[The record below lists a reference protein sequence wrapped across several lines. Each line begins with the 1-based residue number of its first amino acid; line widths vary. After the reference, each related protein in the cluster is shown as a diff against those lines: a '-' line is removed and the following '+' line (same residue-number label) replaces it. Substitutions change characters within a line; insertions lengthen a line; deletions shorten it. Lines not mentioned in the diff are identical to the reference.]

1 MASIE
6 RALGRSLPIEV
17 DDAAQRPV
25 IVAGVARAV
34 SSWTHDPVL
43 LELIVK
49 PRLRRVRVVRDEG
62 SRPDCGPLEAD
73 GTVRCTQRGT
83 ASALDSSLRHALRDE
98 LLRRFARRSLS
109 DVSPAELPLYLR
121 AVDYLIP
128 YVSKAPRDEAIEV
141 LERLRLEL
149 AIERRARGTPVAETA
164 EESMLGRLQRLVRLH
179 DNAKSSGFAEDPS
192 VVRTGTEVSVG
203 LREWLDARLLA
214 MPDPRRARLLDA
226 LLGRDMNCRACP
238 PVPQFDHLALALRIL
253 AMGRSA
259 DGRAAVGPITSATLL
274 CPYRRGP
281 GDRFERDEQGVQGPM
296 CGDSLAKAL
305 TRDDAGAAQL
315 AALLAQGVDDPFLMS
330 ALAEGDARR
339 LLLALAGHPDTL
351 RQALRLAIAEDTP
364 ARVAAWSTAA
374 SLWPR
379 VPAARGALLLVLAD
393 GYSRGG
399 RDTGL
404 GVDLQ
409 WERFEADFGARVDAV
424 LLESMLREGPLA
436 LERLPTMWRGLRA
449 IPRPMTVIEPHLDRY
464 LDTSSTF
471 ARTRVLEPLAARL
484 CQEPRRQGL
493 DRLLALLARR
503 AAAGRPN
510 PALTTRL
517 DTCRP

>member
-1 MASIE
+1 
-6 RALGRSLPIEV
+6 
-17 DDAAQRPV
+17 
-25 IVAGVARAV
+25 
-34 SSWTHDPVL
+34 
-43 LELIVK
+43 
-49 PRLRRVRVVRDEG
+49 
-62 SRPDCGPLEAD
+62 
-73 GTVRCTQRGT
+73 
-83 ASALDSSLRHALRDE
+83 
-98 LLRRFARRSLS
+98 
-109 DVSPAELPLYLR
+109 
-121 AVDYLIP
+121 
-128 YVSKAPRDEAIEV
+128 
-141 LERLRLEL
+141 
-149 AIERRARGTPVAETA
+149 
-164 EESMLGRLQRLVRLH
+164 
-179 DNAKSSGFAEDPS
+179 
-192 VVRTGTEVSVG
+192 
-203 LREWLDARLLA
+203 
-214 MPDPRRARLLDA
+214 
-226 LLGRDMNCRACP
+226 
-238 PVPQFDHLALALRIL
+238 
-253 AMGRSA
+253 
-259 DGRAAVGPITSATLL
+259 
-274 CPYRRGP
+274 
-281 GDRFERDEQGVQGPM
+281 M
-296 CGDSLAKAL
+296 CGDSLANAL

-315 AALLAQGVDDPFLMS
+315 AALLAQGGDDTFLMS

-351 RQALRLAIAEDTP
+351 RQALRLSIAEDSP
-364 ARVAAWSTAA
+364 QRAAAWSTAA

-393 GYSRGG
+393 SYSRGG

-409 WERFEADFGARVDAV
+409 WERFEADFGARVDAA

-464 LDTSSTF
+464 LDTSPAF

-493 DRLLALLARR
+493 DRLLAVLARR